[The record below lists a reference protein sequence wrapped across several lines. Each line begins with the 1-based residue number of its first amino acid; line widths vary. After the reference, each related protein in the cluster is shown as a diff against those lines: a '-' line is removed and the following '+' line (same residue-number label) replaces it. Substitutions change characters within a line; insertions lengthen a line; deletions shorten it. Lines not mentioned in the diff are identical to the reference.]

1 MAEGAGRAGKAQPH
15 DGAPTTLD
23 LSAPDDSG
31 TTAAPPDCPTATG
44 GSDTPAATGGV
55 GNGGPTGTGEADA
68 TDGVQCGTGFRG
80 IIRGRDE
87 TGCGRQQR
95 LHPHIERSSAVNSPL
110 ESLQHGQV
118 GRRILRKGEV
128 ELVTNAATSWLGGN
142 GDAMGIRL
150 LVATILRLP
159 AGCAMRVSGV
169 VSP

>member
-1 MAEGAGRAGKAQPH
+1 VVWE
-15 DGAPTTLD
+15 
-23 LSAPDDSG
+23 
-31 TTAAPPDCPTATG
+31 TAARLEPEKQ
-44 GSDTPAATGGV
+44 TP
-55 GNGGPTGTGEADA
+55 PTGCSAELD
-68 TDGVQCGTGFRG
+68 FRG